1 MLGFLG
7 RSTFQEDRSRE
18 LGNNVTQSFLNL
30 PQSTPGGEIKQLPKL
45 PPEIGAI
52 KQMFQPG
59 YPNYPPKTEGRP
71 KTGTFSVSRLVCVNC
86 ITILHLSS
94 RVPVSHHFSPSFVTI
109 LVENIHKHIF
119 RNSSHEIPIK
129 CQV

>member
-1 MLGFLG
+1 MVFVVETLRNQDGG
-7 RSTFQEDRSRE
+7 E
-18 LGNNVTQSFLNL
+18 GNNVTPSFLNL

-71 KTGTFSVSRLVCVNC
+71 KTGTFSVSRLVSVLIALLYC
-86 ITILHLSS
+86 IFLPEFQCHIISPPLLS
-94 RVPVSHHFSPSFVTI
+94 
-109 LVENIHKHIF
+109 
-119 RNSSHEIPIK
+119 
-129 CQV
+129 QY